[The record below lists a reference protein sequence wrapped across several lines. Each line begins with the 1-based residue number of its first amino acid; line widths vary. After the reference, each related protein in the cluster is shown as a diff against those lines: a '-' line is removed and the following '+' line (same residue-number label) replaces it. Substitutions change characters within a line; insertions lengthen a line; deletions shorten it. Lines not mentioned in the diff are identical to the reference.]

1 MVILNIG
8 ALKKFLEKRPD
19 AANAVNR
26 WIEIVKQADWK
37 SHNDIK
43 QYFPNADYVGNDR
56 YVFNIRGN
64 NYRLVAVVVF
74 FNGFIRV
81 QFIGTHR
88 EYDKIDCKNI

>member
-37 SHNDIK
+37 SHNDLK
-43 QYFPNADYVGNDR
+43 QYFPDADYV
-56 YVFNIRGN
+56 
-64 NYRLVAVVVF
+64 
-74 FNGFIRV
+74 
-81 QFIGTHR
+81 
-88 EYDKIDCKNI
+88 